1 MIYVKDNY
9 TLENEQTVIL
19 LEAYPETLF
28 TNTSDE
34 EAVLEYSHNGTNW
47 NTLLTLAPNQK
58 QSIAVTSRYV
68 RQITKTTVEATGV
81 GSHITPLVLASNP
94 LQSGTDFSDY
104 ITKPQLDSAIAKV
117 NDKTALL
124 ATQEQ
129 LQTITQT
136 QTRALTTETQQR
148 HSQIDTINQTITRN
162 KQAQDEL
169 INQKAN
175 QTALT
180 ALEAKVTANTTKN
193 QSQDTEIAKKANQA
207 SLTAETTAR
216 NQVIEALKGTITTNK
231 QTQDSTINQLR
242 ADLNTK
248 ANQSQI
254 ASINASI
261 EQKASKLNQVTAGNG
276 LTGGGTLA
284 NSFQIALGLPS
295 TISRSTTNSVTSTS
309 HTHAI
314 ETATTTRAGI
324 VQLNDN
330 LTSTSNTQAL
340 TANQGKVLKDELNS
354 LRNASTMLINA
365 SNSSKVNKNINIT
378 AGNGLTGGGDLSAN
392 RTVSLGTP
400 TTISSNST
408 NSVTT
413 DSHTHAIDKA
423 STTRAGIVQ
432 LVDDLDSDSE
442 DKALTARQGSELKQQ
457 IETLRNSDFHNF
469 QSSID
474 YFEVNKANNTLQVLA
489 GEGLTGG
496 GTLQENPL
504 IVLGLP
510 STISESSTNSRSN
523 DSHTHLIETA
533 TTGRAGIVQLTD
545 NLTSTST
552 EQALT
557 ARQGKSLK
565 EQLDRLSNTVD
576 TNNTGMSVM
585 VNTKVDKNTS
595 ITAGEGL
602 TGGGTLSENLV
613 IALGTPSTITQS
625 STNTTTANSHSHA
638 IDTATTTQAGIV
650 TLSHETNGTNK
661 TKAVSEFALGE
672 VRRLVN
678 NLNSTTN
685 SQTPNLTTLAWSSI
699 TGKPST
705 YPSDAHS
712 HSINQ
717 ITGLQAQLD
726 TKAPNTHTHSFS
738 DITNKPTTLAGYGI
752 TDAISRGTDTEI
764 TSLLTIN
771 KSDSYIQGKTSN
783 TRKWYIGKGSSFSDD
798 IQLHNFTHSTQLNL
812 TNNKIVASHDLYVND
827 SKVITASDTT
837 VFVTPDALNQV
848 LIAKA
853 PINHQ
858 HTIAEVFEL
867 QSILNSKLNSN
878 ASAISAQKLTTPR
891 HINGIAFDGT
901 QDITLP
907 IPTTSPANVSWSAI
921 SNKPANFTP
930 SAHSHV
936 IADITNLQRELDSK
950 ANSNHS
956 HAWNSITDK
965 PTTLT
970 GYGIGNA
977 MQTDTDSETTGLIS
991 INRADSYIQGKQ
1003 GSVRRWYVGSG
1014 SSSNHNV
1021 QLSNS
1026 THNTQLELTNDR
1038 ITSNKALYVG
1048 TRRVL
1053 LEGDETTT
1061 PTTQPTNTRVRVTA
1075 HPVTILADPVSFL
1088 DSTTFVYP
1096 NGRIVH
1102 SFIYNNL
1109 SQPVF
1114 NSITSGGT
1122 HVRTLTTNLPTAMP
1136 RQVVQVNAYFYRPE
1150 VTDSSFPLIISH
1162 KANDISNSSINLQI
1176 SGIARGISF
1185 SGYLDLVVIVEGF

>member
-81 GSHITPLVLASNP
+81 GSHITPLVLVGNP

-104 ITKPQLDSAIAKV
+104 VTKPQLDSAIAKV

-216 NQVIEALKGTITTNK
+216 NQAIETLKGTITANK

-378 AGNGLTGGGDLSAN
+378 AGNGLTGGGDLSTN

-457 IETLRNSDFHNF
+457 IETLRNSDFHNL

-474 YFEVNKANNTLQVLA
+474 YFEVNKANNTLQVL
-489 GEGLTGG
+489 
-496 GTLQENPL
+496 
-504 IVLGLP
+504 
-510 STISESSTNSRSN
+510 
-523 DSHTHLIETA
+523 
-533 TTGRAGIVQLTD
+533 
-545 NLTSTST
+545 
-552 EQALT
+552 
-557 ARQGKSLK
+557 
-565 EQLDRLSNTVD
+565 
-576 TNNTGMSVM
+576 
-585 VNTKVDKNTS
+585 
-595 ITAGEGL
+595 AGEGL

-752 TDAISRGTDTEI
+752 TDAISSSTDTEI

-771 KSDSYIQGKTSN
+771 KSDSYIQGKSSN
-783 TRKWYIGKGSSFSDD
+783 TRKWYVGKGSSFSDD

-827 SKVITASDTT
+827 NRVITASDTT
-837 VFVTPDALNQV
+837 VFVTPDALNQA

-858 HTIAEVFEL
+858 HTITEISEL
-867 QSILNSKLNSN
+867 QNVLNSKLNSN

-891 HINGIAFDGT
+891 RINGIAFDGT

-907 IPTTSPANVSWSAI
+907 IPTSPTNVSWSAI

-930 SAHSHV
+930 SAHNHV

-970 GYGIGNA
+970 GYGITNA
-977 MQTDTDSETTGLIS
+977 MQTDSDSETNGLIS

-1176 SGIARGISF
+1176 SGTARGISF

>member
-1 MIYVKDNY
+1 MMKSPNYGDFFMIYVKDNY
-9 TLENEQTVIL
+9 TLENEQTAIL

-47 NTLLTLAPNQK
+47 DTLLTLAPNQK

-68 RQITKTTVEATGV
+68 RQITKTTVEAKGV

-129 LQTITQT
+129 LQTATQS
-136 QTRALTTETQQR
+136 QTRALNQLTTQV
-148 HSQIDTINQTITRN
+148 SD
-162 KQAQDEL
+162 
-169 INQKAN
+169 KAN
-175 QTALT
+175 QSELT
-180 ALEAKVTANTTKN
+180 
-193 QSQDTEIAKKANQA
+193 TEIEARSQA
-207 SLTAETTAR
+207 IETL
-216 NQVIEALKGTITTNK
+216 NGTITANK

-248 ANQSQI
+248 ASQSDLATETSNRTSAIAGLNQTVATHKQQLDRQIQSLEQSKADKNTVNQQLSTKANQSQI
-254 ASINASI
+254 DGINTVM

-314 ETATTTRAGI
+314 DT
-324 VQLNDN
+324 
-330 LTSTSNTQAL
+330 
-340 TANQGKVLKDELNS
+340 
-354 LRNASTMLINA
+354 
-365 SNSSKVNKNINIT
+365 
-378 AGNGLTGGGDLSAN
+378 
-392 RTVSLGTP
+392 
-400 TTISSNST
+400 
-408 NSVTT
+408 
-413 DSHTHAIDKA
+413 A
-423 STTRAGIVQ
+423 STT
-432 LVDDLDSDSE
+432 
-442 DKALTARQGSELKQQ
+442 
-457 IETLRNSDFHNF
+457 
-469 QSSID
+469 
-474 YFEVNKANNTLQVLA
+474 
-489 GEGLTGG
+489 
-496 GTLQENPL
+496 
-504 IVLGLP
+504 
-510 STISESSTNSRSN
+510 
-523 DSHTHLIETA
+523 
-533 TTGRAGIVQLTD
+533 RAGIVQLTD

-576 TNNTGMSVM
+576 INNTGMSIM
-585 VNTKVDKNTS
+585 VNTKVNKTTS
-595 ITAGEGL
+595 ITTGEGL

-678 NLNSTTN
+678 NLNSTIT
-685 SQTPNLTTLAWSSI
+685 SQTPNLTTLAWNSI
-699 TGKPST
+699 T
-705 YPSDAHS
+705 D
-712 HSINQ
+712 
-717 ITGLQAQLD
+717 
-726 TKAPNTHTHSFS
+726 
-738 DITNKPTTLAGYGI
+738 KPTTLAGYGI
-752 TDAISRGTDTEI
+752 TDAISSNTDTEI

-771 KSDSYIQGKTSN
+771 KSDSYIQGKSSN

-827 SKVITASDTT
+827 SKVITANDTT
-837 VFVTPDALNQV
+837 VFVTPDALNQG
-848 LIAKA
+848 LAAKA
-853 PINHQ
+853 AINHQ
-858 HTIAEVFEL
+858 HTIAEISEL
-867 QSILNSKLNSN
+867 QNILNSKLNSN

-891 HINGIAFDGT
+891 RINGIAFDGT

-907 IPTTSPANVSWSAI
+907 TPTANVSWSAI

-930 SAHSHV
+930 SAHRHV

-950 ANSNHS
+950 ASSNHS
-956 HAWNSITDK
+956 HTWDSITNK

-970 GYGIGNA
+970 GYGITDV
-977 MQTDTDSETTGLIS
+977 MQTNTDVETNGLIS

-1053 LEGDETTT
+1053 LEGDETAST
-1061 PTTQPTNTRVRVTA
+1061 TTQAPNTTVQVTNHPTAT
-1075 HPVTILADPVSFL
+1075 LASNASL
-1088 DSTTFVYP
+1088 EMTTFVYSS
-1096 NGRIVH
+1096 GRIVH
-1102 SFIYNNL
+1102 RFIYKNL
-1109 SQPVF
+1109 RQPAF

-1122 HVRTLTTNLPTAMP
+1122 HVRTLTINLPTAMP
-1136 RQVVQVNAYFYRPE
+1136 RHITQVNAYFYRPE
-1150 VTDSSFPLIISH
+1150 FTDASFPLIISH

-1176 SGIARGISF
+1176 SGTAREISF
-1185 SGYLDLVVIVEGF
+1185 SGHLDLVVIVEGF

>member
-47 NTLLTLAPNQK
+47 DTLLTLAPNQK

-68 RQITKTTVEATGV
+68 RQITKTTVEAKGV

-129 LQTITQT
+129 LQTATQS

-216 NQVIEALKGTITTNK
+216 NQAIETLKGTITANK

-248 ANQSQI
+248 ASQSDLATETSNRTSAIAGLNQKVATHKQQLDRQIQSLEQSKADKNTVNQQLSTKANQSQI
-254 ASINASI
+254 DGINTAM

-330 LTSTSNTQAL
+330 LTSTS
-340 TANQGKVLKDELNS
+340 
-354 LRNASTMLINA
+354 
-365 SNSSKVNKNINIT
+365 
-378 AGNGLTGGGDLSAN
+378 
-392 RTVSLGTP
+392 
-400 TTISSNST
+400 
-408 NSVTT
+408 
-413 DSHTHAIDKA
+413 
-423 STTRAGIVQ
+423 
-432 LVDDLDSDSE
+432 
-442 DKALTARQGSELKQQ
+442 
-457 IETLRNSDFHNF
+457 
-469 QSSID
+469 
-474 YFEVNKANNTLQVLA
+474 
-489 GEGLTGG
+489 
-496 GTLQENPL
+496 
-504 IVLGLP
+504 
-510 STISESSTNSRSN
+510 
-523 DSHTHLIETA
+523 
-533 TTGRAGIVQLTD
+533 
-545 NLTSTST
+545 T

-585 VNTKVDKNTS
+585 VNTKVDKITS
-595 ITAGEGL
+595 ITTGEGL

-678 NLNSTTN
+678 NLNSTIT
-685 SQTPNLTTLAWSSI
+685 SHTPNLTTLAWNSI
-699 TGKPST
+699 T
-705 YPSDAHS
+705 D
-712 HSINQ
+712 
-717 ITGLQAQLD
+717 
-726 TKAPNTHTHSFS
+726 
-738 DITNKPTTLAGYGI
+738 KPTTLAGYGI
-752 TDAISRGTDTEI
+752 IDAISRNTDTEI

-771 KSDSYIQGKTSN
+771 KSDSYIQGKTNN
-783 TRKWYIGKGSSFSDD
+783 TRKWYLGKGSSFSDD

-827 SKVITASDTT
+827 SKVITANDTT
-837 VFVTPDALNQV
+837 VFVTPDALNQG
-848 LIAKA
+848 LAAKA
-853 PINHQ
+853 AINHQ
-858 HTIAEVFEL
+858 HTIAEISEL
-867 QSILNSKLNSN
+867 QNILNSKLNSN

-891 HINGIAFDGT
+891 RINGIVFDGT

-907 IPTTSPANVSWSAI
+907 TTTNVSWSAI

-950 ANSNHS
+950 ASSNHS

-1003 GSVRRWYVGSG
+1003 GSIRRWYVGSG

-1038 ITSNKALYVG
+1038 VTSNKALYVG

-1053 LEGDETTT
+1053 LEGDEITSTTA
-1061 PTTQPTNTRVRVTA
+1061 QPTNTAVRVTN
-1075 HPVTILADPVSFL
+1075 HPATALTNNASL
-1088 DSTTFVYP
+1088 ETTTFVYS

-1102 SFIYNNL
+1102 RFIYKNL
-1109 SQPVF
+1109 RQPAF

-1122 HVRTLTTNLPTAMP
+1122 HVRTLTINLPTAMP
-1136 RQVVQVNAYFYRPE
+1136 RHITQVNAYFYRPE
-1150 VTDSSFPLIISH
+1150 FTDASFPLIISH

-1176 SGIARGISF
+1176 SGTARGVSF
-1185 SGYLDLVVIVEGF
+1185 SGILDLVIIVEGY

>member
-1 MIYVKDNY
+1 MMKSPNYGDFFMIYVKDNY

-34 EAVLEYSHNGTNW
+34 EAVLEYSHDGTKW
-47 NTLLTLAPNQK
+47 NTLLALAPKQK
-58 QSIAVTSRYV
+58 QNIAVTSRYI
-68 RQITKTTVEATGV
+68 RQITKTTVEATAV
-81 GSHITPLVLASNP
+81 GNHITPLVLADNP

-129 LQTITQT
+129 LQTATQT
-136 QTRALTTETQQR
+136 QTRALNQLTTQV
-148 HSQIDTINQTITRN
+148 SD
-162 KQAQDEL
+162 
-169 INQKAN
+169 KAN
-175 QTALT
+175 QSELT
-180 ALEAKVTANTTKN
+180 
-193 QSQDTEIAKKANQA
+193 TEI
-207 SLTAETTAR
+207 EAR
-216 NQVIEALKGTITTNK
+216 NQAIKTLEGTITANK
-231 QTQDSTINQLR
+231 QTQDNTINQLR

-248 ANQSQI
+248 ANQSDLATETSNRTSAIAGLNQTVVAHKQQLDRQI
-254 ASINASI
+254 QSLEQSKADKNTVNQQLNTKANQSQIDGINTTI

-284 NSFQIALGLPS
+284 NSFQIALGTPS
-295 TISRSTTNSVTSTS
+295 TIGSSTTNTVTTTS

-314 ETATTTRAGI
+314 DTATVSRAGI

-330 LTSTSNTQAL
+330 LTSTSTVQAL

-400 TTISSNST
+400 
-408 NSVTT
+408 
-413 DSHTHAIDKA
+413 
-423 STTRAGIVQ
+423 
-432 LVDDLDSDSE
+432 
-442 DKALTARQGSELKQQ
+442 
-457 IETLRNSDFHNF
+457 
-469 QSSID
+469 
-474 YFEVNKANNTLQVLA
+474 
-489 GEGLTGG
+489 
-496 GTLQENPL
+496 
-504 IVLGLP
+504 
-510 STISESSTNSRSN
+510 
-523 DSHTHLIETA
+523 
-533 TTGRAGIVQLTD
+533 
-545 NLTSTST
+545 
-552 EQALT
+552 
-557 ARQGKSLK
+557 
-565 EQLDRLSNTVD
+565 
-576 TNNTGMSVM
+576 
-585 VNTKVDKNTS
+585 
-595 ITAGEGL
+595 
-602 TGGGTLSENLV
+602 
-613 IALGTPSTITQS
+613 STITQS

-661 TKAVSEFALGE
+661 TKAASEFALGE

-678 NLNSTTN
+678 DLSNSN
-685 SQTPNLTTLAWSSI
+685 RNQTPNLTSLAWSAI
-699 TGKPST
+699 TSKPSS
-705 YPSDAHS
+705 YPPDTHT
-712 HSINQ
+712 HTINQ
-717 ITGLQAQLD
+717 ITGLQSELNN
-726 TKAPNTHTHSFS
+726 KASTTHTHSFS

-752 TDAISRGTDTEI
+752 TDAISSSTDTEI

-771 KSDSYIQGKTSN
+771 KSDSYIQGKSSN
-783 TRKWYIGKGSSFSDD
+783 TRKWYVGKGSSFSDD

-837 VFVTPDALNQV
+837 VFVTPDALNQA
-848 LIAKA
+848 LTTKA
-853 PINHQ
+853 SINHQ

-867 QSILNSKLNSN
+867 QSILNNKLNTSE
-878 ASAISAQKLTTPR
+878 SATSARKLTTPR
-891 HINGIAFDGT
+891 RINGIAFDGT

-907 IPTTSPANVSWSAI
+907 TPTANVSWSAI

-1053 LEGDETTT
+1053 LEGDETASTT
-1061 PTTQPTNTRVRVTA
+1061 AQAPNTTVQVTNHPTRT
-1075 HPVTILADPVSFL
+1075 LVSNASL
-1088 DSTTFVYP
+1088 EMTTFVYS

-1102 SFIYNNL
+1102 RFIYKNL
-1109 SQPVF
+1109 TKSVLLDLI
-1114 NSITSGGT
+1114 S
-1122 HVRTLTTNLPTAMP
+1122 VDLAVDTLTINLPTAMP
-1136 RQVVQVNAYFYRPE
+1136 RQIVQVNSYFYRPNLASSPLDS
-1150 VTDSSFPLIISH
+1150 VTAY
-1162 KANDISNSSINLQI
+1162 KANEISNSTVKLQI
-1176 SGIARGISF
+1176 LPMSRPGIFIGSV
-1185 SGYLDLVVIVEGF
+1185 DLVVIVEGF

>member
-1 MIYVKDNY
+1 METFFMIYVKDNY

-47 NTLLTLAPNQK
+47 DTLLTLAPNQK

-104 ITKPQLDSAIAKV
+104 ITKPQLNSAIAKV

-216 NQVIEALKGTITTNK
+216 NHAIETLKGTITTNK

-242 ADLNTK
+242 TDLNTK
-248 ANQSQI
+248 ANQSDLATETSNRTSAITGLNQTVATHKQQLDRQI
-254 ASINASI
+254 QSLEQSKADKNTVNQQLSTKANQSQIDGINTAM

-340 TANQGKVLKDELNS
+340 TANQGKVLK
-354 LRNASTMLINA
+354 
-365 SNSSKVNKNINIT
+365 
-378 AGNGLTGGGDLSAN
+378 
-392 RTVSLGTP
+392 
-400 TTISSNST
+400 
-408 NSVTT
+408 
-413 DSHTHAIDKA
+413 
-423 STTRAGIVQ
+423 
-432 LVDDLDSDSE
+432 
-442 DKALTARQGSELKQQ
+442 
-457 IETLRNSDFHNF
+457 
-469 QSSID
+469 
-474 YFEVNKANNTLQVLA
+474 
-489 GEGLTGG
+489 
-496 GTLQENPL
+496 
-504 IVLGLP
+504 
-510 STISESSTNSRSN
+510 
-523 DSHTHLIETA
+523 
-533 TTGRAGIVQLTD
+533 
-545 NLTSTST
+545 
-552 EQALT
+552 
-557 ARQGKSLK
+557 

-576 TNNTGMSVM
+576 INNTGMSVM
-585 VNTKVDKNTS
+585 VNTKVDNNTS

-678 NLNSTTN
+678 NLNSTIT

-771 KSDSYIQGKTSN
+771 KSDSYIQGKSSN
-783 TRKWYIGKGSSFSDD
+783 TRKWYLGKGSSSSDD

-837 VFVTPDALNQV
+837 VFVTPDALNQA
-848 LIAKA
+848 LTTKA
-853 PINHQ
+853 STSHQ
-858 HTIAEVFEL
+858 HTIADVFEL

-891 HINGIAFDGT
+891 RINGIAFDGT
-901 QDITLP
+901 RDITLP
-907 IPTTSPANVSWSAI
+907 TPTANISWSAI

-930 SAHSHV
+930 SSHRHA
-936 IADITNLQRELDSK
+936 IGDITNLQRELDNK

-1003 GSVRRWYVGSG
+1003 GNVRRWYVGSG

-1026 THNTQLELTNDR
+1026 THNTQLELTNNR
-1038 ITSNKALYVG
+1038 ITSNKPLYVG

-1061 PTTQPTNTRVRVTA
+1061 PTTQPTNTSVRVTI
-1075 HPVTILADPVSFL
+1075 HPVTILTDNISFL

-1102 SFIYNNL
+1102 SFIYKNL
-1109 SQPVF
+1109 KQPVF

-1122 HVRTLTTNLPTAMP
+1122 HVRTLTINLPTAMP
-1136 RQVVQVNAYFYRPE
+1136 RHVVQVNAYFYRPE

-1176 SGIARGISF
+1176 SGTARGISF
-1185 SGYLDLVVIVEGF
+1185 SGYLDLVIIVEGF

>member
-1 MIYVKDNY
+1 MMKSPNYGDFFMIYVKDNY

-47 NTLLTLAPNQK
+47 DTLLTLAPNQK

-81 GSHITPLVLASNP
+81 GSHITPLVLAGNP

-129 LQTITQT
+129 LQTATQT

-216 NQVIEALKGTITTNK
+216 NQAIETLNGTITANK

-248 ANQSQI
+248 ASQSDLATETSNRTSAIAGLNQTVATHKQQLDRQIQSLEQSKADKNTVNQQLSTKANQSQI
-254 ASINASI
+254 DGINTAM

-330 LTSTSNTQAL
+330 LA
-340 TANQGKVLKDELNS
+340 
-354 LRNASTMLINA
+354 
-365 SNSSKVNKNINIT
+365 
-378 AGNGLTGGGDLSAN
+378 
-392 RTVSLGTP
+392 
-400 TTISSNST
+400 
-408 NSVTT
+408 
-413 DSHTHAIDKA
+413 
-423 STTRAGIVQ
+423 
-432 LVDDLDSDSE
+432 
-442 DKALTARQGSELKQQ
+442 
-457 IETLRNSDFHNF
+457 
-469 QSSID
+469 
-474 YFEVNKANNTLQVLA
+474 
-489 GEGLTGG
+489 
-496 GTLQENPL
+496 
-504 IVLGLP
+504 
-510 STISESSTNSRSN
+510 
-523 DSHTHLIETA
+523 
-533 TTGRAGIVQLTD
+533 
-545 NLTSTST
+545 STST

-585 VNTKVDKNTS
+585 VNTKVDKITS
-595 ITAGEGL
+595 ITTGEGL

-678 NLNSTTN
+678 NLNSTIT
-685 SQTPNLTTLAWSSI
+685 SQTPNLTTLAWNSI
-699 TGKPST
+699 T
-705 YPSDAHS
+705 D
-712 HSINQ
+712 
-717 ITGLQAQLD
+717 
-726 TKAPNTHTHSFS
+726 
-738 DITNKPTTLAGYGI
+738 KPTTLAGYGI
-752 TDAISRGTDTEI
+752 TDAISRNTDTEI

-771 KSDSYIQGKTSN
+771 KSDSYIQGKTNN
-783 TRKWYIGKGSSFSDD
+783 TRKWYLGKGSSFSDD

-837 VFVTPDALNQV
+837 VFVTPDALNQA

-853 PINHQ
+853 SINHQ
-858 HTIAEVFEL
+858 HTIAEVSEL
-867 QSILNSKLNSN
+867 QSILNSKLDSN

-891 HINGIAFDGT
+891 RINGIVFDGT

-907 IPTTSPANVSWSAI
+907 TTTNVSWSAI

-950 ANSNHS
+950 ASSNHS

-1003 GSVRRWYVGSG
+1003 GSIRRWYVGSG

-1053 LEGDETTT
+1053 LEGDETASTT
-1061 PTTQPTNTRVRVTA
+1061 AQPTNTAVRVTI
-1075 HPVTILADPVSFL
+1075 HPVAVLTDNIASQ

-1096 NGRIVH
+1096 DGRIVH
-1102 SFIYNNL
+1102 SFIYKNL
-1109 SQPVF
+1109 RQPVF

-1122 HVRTLTTNLPTAMP
+1122 HVRTLTINLPTAMP
-1136 RQVVQVNAYFYRPE
+1136 RYITQVNAYFYRPE
-1150 VTDSSFPLIISH
+1150 FTDASFPLIISH

-1176 SGIARGISF
+1176 SGTARGISF
-1185 SGYLDLVVIVEGF
+1185 SGYLDLVIIVEGF

>member
-1 MIYVKDNY
+1 MMESPNYGDFFMIYVKDNY

-28 TNTSDE
+28 TNNSDE
-34 EAVLEYSHNGTNW
+34 EAVLEYSHDGTKW
-47 NTLLTLAPNQK
+47 NTLLTLAPKQK
-58 QSIAVTSRYV
+58 QNIAVTSRYI
-68 RQITKTTVEATGV
+68 RQTTQTTVEAKAV
-81 GSHITPLVLASNP
+81 GNHITPLVLADNP
-94 LQSGTDFSDY
+94 LHSGSDFSDY
-104 ITKPQLDSAIAKV
+104 ITKAQLDSAITKV

-129 LQTITQT
+129 LQTATQT

-216 NQVIEALKGTITTNK
+216 NQAIETLKGTITTNK

-242 ADLNTK
+242 ADLNTKASQSDLATEISNRTSDIAGLNQTVAAHKQQLDRQIQSLEQTKVDKNTVNQQLNTK

-314 ETATTTRAGI
+314 ETATTARAGI

-408 NSVTT
+408 NSVTAN
-413 DSHTHAIDKA
+413 SHTHAID
-423 STTRAGIVQ
+423 
-432 LVDDLDSDSE
+432 
-442 DKALTARQGSELKQQ
+442 
-457 IETLRNSDFHNF
+457 
-469 QSSID
+469 
-474 YFEVNKANNTLQVLA
+474 
-489 GEGLTGG
+489 
-496 GTLQENPL
+496 
-504 IVLGLP
+504 
-510 STISESSTNSRSN
+510 
-523 DSHTHLIETA
+523 TA
-533 TTGRAGIVQLTD
+533 TTARAGIVQLTD
-545 NLTSTST
+545 ALDSTST
-552 EQALT
+552 TKALT
-557 ARQGKSLK
+557 ANQGKLLK
-565 EQLDRLSNTVD
+565 EQID
-576 TNNTGMSVM
+576 TLRNSSNNTTAVLIPSLIR
-585 VNTKVDKNTS
+585 DKANKSTT
-595 ITAGEGL
+595 ITAGDGL
-602 TGGGTLSENLV
+602 TGGGNLSENRIV
-613 IALGTPSTITQS
+613 TLGTPSTITQN

-638 IDTATTTQAGIV
+638 IDIATTTQAGIV
-650 TLSHETNGTNK
+650 TLSHETNGTNR

-678 NLNSTTN
+678 NLNSTIT

-771 KSDSYIQGKTSN
+771 KSDSYIQGKSSN

-812 TNNKIVASHDLYVND
+812 TNNKIVASHDLYVNN

-837 VFVTPDALNQV
+837 VFVTPDALNQA
-848 LIAKA
+848 LITKA

-858 HTIAEVFEL
+858 HTIAEVSDL
-867 QSILNSKLNSN
+867 QDILNSKLNSN

-891 HINGIAFDGT
+891 RINGIAFDGT

-956 HAWNSITDK
+956 HAWNSITDT

-1003 GSVRRWYVGSG
+1003 GNVRRWYVGSG

-1061 PTTQPTNTRVRVTA
+1061 PTTQPTNTSVRVTI
-1075 HPVTILADPVSFL
+1075 HPVTILTDNISFL

-1102 SFIYNNL
+1102 SFIYKNL
-1109 SQPVF
+1109 RQPVF

-1122 HVRTLTTNLPTAMP
+1122 HVRTLTINLPTAMP
-1136 RQVVQVNAYFYRPE
+1136 RHVVQVNAYFYRPE

-1176 SGIARGISF
+1176 SGTARGISF
-1185 SGYLDLVVIVEGF
+1185 SGYLDLVIIVEGF

>member
-47 NTLLTLAPNQK
+47 DTLLTLAPNQK

-68 RQITKTTVEATGV
+68 RQITKTTVEAKGV
-81 GSHITPLVLASNP
+81 GSHITPLVLAGNP

-216 NQVIEALKGTITTNK
+216 NHAIETLKGTITTNK

-242 ADLNTK
+242 TDLNTK
-248 ANQSQI
+248 ANQSDLATETSNRTSAITGLNQTVATHKQQLDRQI
-254 ASINASI
+254 QSLEQSKADKNTVNQQLSTKANQSQIDGINTAM

-295 TISRSTTNSVTSTS
+295 TISRSTTNSVT
-309 HTHAI
+309 
-314 ETATTTRAGI
+314 
-324 VQLNDN
+324 
-330 LTSTSNTQAL
+330 
-340 TANQGKVLKDELNS
+340 
-354 LRNASTMLINA
+354 
-365 SNSSKVNKNINIT
+365 
-378 AGNGLTGGGDLSAN
+378 
-392 RTVSLGTP
+392 
-400 TTISSNST
+400 
-408 NSVTT
+408 T
-413 DSHTHAIDKA
+413 DSHTHAID
-423 STTRAGIVQ
+423 
-432 LVDDLDSDSE
+432 
-442 DKALTARQGSELKQQ
+442 
-457 IETLRNSDFHNF
+457 
-469 QSSID
+469 
-474 YFEVNKANNTLQVLA
+474 
-489 GEGLTGG
+489 
-496 GTLQENPL
+496 
-504 IVLGLP
+504 
-510 STISESSTNSRSN
+510 
-523 DSHTHLIETA
+523 TA

-565 EQLDRLSNTVD
+565 EQLDRLSNTVAI
-576 TNNTGMSVM
+576 NNTGMSVM
-585 VNTKVDKNTS
+585 VNTKVDNNTS

-678 NLNSTTN
+678 NLNSTIT

-837 VFVTPDALNQV
+837 VFVTPDALNQA

-930 SAHSHV
+930 SAHNHV

-1003 GSVRRWYVGSG
+1003 GNVRRWYVGSG

-1053 LEGDETTT
+1053 LEGDETASTT
-1061 PTTQPTNTRVRVTA
+1061 AQPTNTAVRVTI
-1075 HPVTILADPVSFL
+1075 HPVAVLTDNISFL

-1102 SFIYNNL
+1102 SFIYKNL
-1109 SQPVF
+1109 RQPVF

-1122 HVRTLTTNLPTAMP
+1122 HVRTLTINLPTAMP
-1136 RQVVQVNAYFYRPE
+1136 RHVVQVNAYFYRPE
-1150 VTDSSFPLIISH
+1150 FTDASFPLIISH

-1176 SGIARGISF
+1176 SGTAREISF
-1185 SGYLDLVVIVEGF
+1185 SGYLDLVIIVEGF